1 MQYRERRAERLKQS
15 QREQGVQLRDA
26 VLPQYSG
33 ESDEHVLAG
42 KVDGPE
48 ALKVF
53 REHYA
58 KQGQPIEVEAV
69 SAAEVM
75 TGGGKRH
82 VWLPVTFGWG
92 QLVKQRLY
100 EIQER
105 DRVIV
110 ALKADISGL
119 EGTIEKLKLEK
130 TDLQNLC
137 DLVIAEAKD
146 EIEGLRRDLEAAQAA
161 LAKPWWKFWL

>member
-1 MQYRERRAERLKQS
+1 MQYHERRTARLEKS
-15 QREQGVQLRDA
+15 RLEQGVLLRDA
-26 VLPQYSG
+26 VLPEYSG

-58 KQGQPIEVEAV
+58 KLGQPIEVEAI
-69 SAAEVM
+69 SAGEIM
-75 TGGGKRH
+75 TAGGKRH

-105 DRVIV
+105 DRMIV
-110 ALKADISGL
+110 SLKADISGL
-119 EGTIEKLKLEK
+119 ESTIRDLILKNSN
-130 TDLQNLC
+130 LQNQL
-137 DLVIAEAKD
+137 DHIALVFAEADD
-146 EIEGLRRDLEAAQAA
+146 EILGLRLDLKAA